1 MTLYSAIEDREVLCV
16 ISFSAYTHLGC
27 WKDTARRA
35 VPQIEGS
42 DPRIRGNY
50 VRRGDAI
57 NKCYQVARQR
67 KMIIFAVQNGGWCAA
82 ATNLNGYRKYG
93 KAGNCKNGKGG
104 PWANDVYR
112 ITNPIKPATPKG
124 MIILFIPESRRLS
137 IEMLGKRSTSAPSGV
152 PTSTIL
158 LSMKTI

>member
-1 MTLYSAIEDREVLCV
+1 MYGLAPLTRSSFIGGRLRDSAVEMGNSETGLTSLYLCHLL
-16 ISFSAYTHLGC
+16 SAYTHLGC

-67 KMIIFAVQNGGWCAA
+67 KMVIFAVQNGGWCAA
-82 ATNLNGYRKYG
+82 AGNLNGYRKYG
-93 KAGNCKNGKGG
+93 KASNCKNGKGG

-112 ITNPIKPATPKG
+112 ITNPIKPALPKG
-124 MIILFIPESRRLS
+124 IF
-137 IEMLGKRSTSAPSGV
+137 TV
-152 PTSTIL
+152 PPPFPFKSF
-158 LSMKTI
+158 

>member
-1 MTLYSAIEDREVLCV
+1 
-16 ISFSAYTHLGC
+16 
-27 WKDTARRA
+27 
-35 VPQIEGS
+35 
-42 DPRIRGNY
+42 
-50 VRRGDAI
+50 
-57 NKCYQVARQR
+57 
-67 KMIIFAVQNGGWCAA
+67 MIIFAVQNGGWCAA

-93 KAGNCKNGKGG
+93 KASNCKNGKGG

-112 ITNPIKPATPKG
+112 ITNPIKPALPKG

-158 LSMKTI
+158 LSMKTT